1 MSLPDL
7 PTPRKRRRLGLVI
20 PWVLAALLAIAWTGG
35 WFWLRGQAQARM
47 DAAVE
52 TLRGAGYD
60 VAWKSRSL
68 GGYPFR
74 LSVTLEEPRIREP
87 SGWALEAPRIEA
99 DARISSPT
107 SWIIAAPQGAAFVR
121 PEGGPVAV
129 QGKVVRASLTHP
141 AEIPPRLSFEG
152 VELTFQPA
160 AGAQPFGL
168 EKAKRVEF
176 HLRGNDELDEG
187 LVSVRVDEGRARLAG
202 LLGRIA
208 GERPVSIVWNA
219 TLTKISA
226 FQGRDWPD
234 AVRRWTGAGGRMN
247 LREAGVTA
255 GEAVLGASS
264 GSLGV
269 GADGRVTGSLDVTLR
284 QAPRAL
290 DAMGD
295 TGVIAQEQ
303 AAAAAAV
310 AEAREGAGEVA
321 RAVIYFQAGQTTLGP
336 VALGP
341 APKVYELR

>member
-176 HLRGNDELDEG
+176 HLRGNRELDEA
-187 LVSVRVDEGRARLAG
+187 LVAFKVDEGKARSGTLLGRLAG
-202 LLGRIA
+202 DQQ
-208 GERPVSIVWNA
+208 VSMVWNA
-219 TLTKISA
+219 TLSKIA
-226 FQGRDWPD
+226 TFKGGDWTD
-234 AVRRWTGAGGRMN
+234 AVRHWTAAGGRMT
-247 LREAGVTA
+247 LRQAGLTA
-255 GEAVLGASS
+255 GEASLGSSTGSFGVSSDGRLS
-264 GSLGV
+264 GSME
-269 GADGRVTGSLDVTLR
+269 VTLR

-290 DAMGD
+290 LALAE
-295 TGVIAQEQ
+295 TGAIPKEQ
-303 AAAAAAV
+303 AEAAAAV
-310 AEAREGAGEVA
+310 VAA
-321 RAVIYFQAGQTTLGP
+321 RAGTGDQARASLYFQAGQTTLGP

-341 APKVYELR
+341 APRVHPPR